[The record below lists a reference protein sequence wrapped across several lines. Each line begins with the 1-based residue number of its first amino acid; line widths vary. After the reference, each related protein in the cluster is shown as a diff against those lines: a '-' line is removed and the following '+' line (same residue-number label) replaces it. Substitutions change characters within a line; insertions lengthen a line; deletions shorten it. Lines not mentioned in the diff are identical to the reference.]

1 MTKSKKKSPPRRAAG
16 GKGDRKVEDHRT
28 RTGRERS
35 RRMRDRIV
43 AAAIPVFAQHGP
55 DAPVID
61 DFITAADIAR
71 GTFYSHFKSTEELL
85 VAASNATEDALM
97 AVVWPRVLQESA
109 PERRLAVGM
118 RLWLQRAQVDP
129 VLCAFVVRNRI
140 RTPLVEEELARDIG
154 DGIRCG
160 SLRVSSVEAGRDLL
174 VGAVREAMARIMDG
188 VAAPTHADD
197 VVRSILRGLGVDS
210 RSIER
215 LLLMPLDLR
224 APSSPG

>member
-1 MTKSKKKSPPRRAAG
+1 M
-16 GKGDRKVEDHRT
+16 
-28 RTGRERS
+28 RER
-35 RRMRDRIV
+35 II
-43 AAAIPVFAQHGP
+43 AAAIPVFAERGP

-61 DFITAADIAR
+61 DFITAAGIAR

-97 AVVWPRVLQESA
+97 AVVWPRVMQESA
-109 PERRLAVGM
+109 PERRLAVGV

-140 RTPLVEEELARDIG
+140 RTPMVERELARDIG

-160 SLRVSSVEAGRDLL
+160 RLRVAGIKVGRDLL
-174 VGAVREAMARIMDG
+174 VGVVRETMARLMDEP
-188 VAAPTHADD
+188 AAAIDADAI
-197 VVRSILRGLGVDS
+197 VRAILRGLGVDS

-215 LLLMPLDLR
+215 LLAIPLELR
-224 APSSPG
+224 APSSPQ

>member
-1 MTKSKKKSPPRRAAG
+1 VSTSSKKAPGRRISDSG
-16 GKGDRKVEDHRT
+16 SKRKVEDHRT

-35 RRMRDRIV
+35 RRMRQRII

-55 DAPVID
+55 DVPVID
-61 DFITAADIAR
+61 DFITAAGIAR

-97 AVVWPRVLQESA
+97 AVVWPRVMQETV
-109 PERRLAVGM
+109 PEFRLAVGV

-140 RTPLVEEELARDIG
+140 RTPFVEKELSRDIG
-154 DGIRCG
+154 GGIRSG
-160 SLRVSSVEAGRDLL
+160 SLRVATVEAGRDLL

-188 VAAPTHADD
+188 AVPPGHGDE
-197 VVRSILRGLGVDS
+197 VVRAILRGLGVDA

-215 LLLMPLDLR
+215 SLAIPL
-224 APSSPG
+224 